1 MLETFTPISPLL
13 WFQAQRT
20 EEKARV
26 RQCQKD
32 LVRQLV
38 ALVQQ
43 QQLGQQLQQ
52 PPAQLPA
59 PSQPQN
65 GGSPGPP
72 VRHLIAKCLTHLF
85 TVGDTFL
92 LFDTINK

>member
-1 MLETFTPISPLL
+1 MT
-13 WFQAQRT
+13 
-20 EEKARV
+20 RV

-38 ALVQQ
+38 ALIQQ
-43 QQLGQQLQQ
+43 QQPGQQQQ
-52 PPAQLPA
+52 Q
-59 PSQPQN
+59 QQQN

-72 VRHLIAKCLTHLF
+72 VRHLIAKCLTNLF

-92 LFDTINK
+92 LFETINK

>member
-1 MLETFTPISPLL
+1 MT
-13 WFQAQRT
+13 
-20 EEKARV
+20 RV

-38 ALVQQ
+38 TLIQQQQPGQQQQ
-43 QQLGQQLQQ
+43 QQL
-52 PPAQLPA
+52 PAQ
-59 PSQPQN
+59 QQQN

-72 VRHLIAKCLTHLF
+72 VRHLIAKCLTNLF

>member
-1 MLETFTPISPLL
+1 MT
-13 WFQAQRT
+13 
-20 EEKARV
+20 RV

-38 ALVQQ
+38 ALIQQ
-43 QQLGQQLQQ
+43 QQPGQVPQQ
-52 PPAQLPA
+52 QLPA
-59 PSQPQN
+59 QQQQN

-72 VRHLIAKCLTHLF
+72 VRHLIAKCLTNLF

>member
-1 MLETFTPISPLL
+1 MG
-13 WFQAQRT
+13 
-20 EEKARV
+20 RV

-38 ALVQQ
+38 SLIQQ
-43 QQLGQQLQQ
+43 QQPGQTPQQLQQ
-52 PPAQLPA
+52 QQPPQ
-59 PSQPQN
+59 QQQN

-72 VRHLIAKCLTHLF
+72 LRQLIAKCLTNLF

>member
-1 MLETFTPISPLL
+1 MT
-13 WFQAQRT
+13 
-20 EEKARV
+20 RV

-38 ALVQQ
+38 ALIQQ
-43 QQLGQQLQQ
+43 QQPGQQQQ
-52 PPAQLPA
+52 Q
-59 PSQPQN
+59 QN

-72 VRHLIAKCLTHLF
+72 VRQLIAKCLTNLF

>member
-1 MLETFTPISPLL
+1 MK
-13 WFQAQRT
+13 RT
-20 EEKARV
+20 EDMTRV

-38 ALVQQ
+38 ALIQQ
-43 QQLGQQLQQ
+43 QQPGQQQ
-52 PPAQLPA
+52 
-59 PSQPQN
+59 QN

-72 VRHLIAKCLTHLF
+72 VRHLIAKCLTNLF